1 MPILNEAGIPHGG
14 PANTYVGLT
23 TSQTGSGSRGV
34 THYSPTG
41 TRTYLRIVPP
51 DAVQAAADLF
61 AMKQAGCTRVAVL
74 DDGEEYG
81 AGLTKLVEVQK
92 SSYGVDVVSQS
103 AVAPTGVAHLRV
115 FVDTTRVERPGC
127 FLVAG
132 VPSS

>member
-34 THYSPTG
+34 TPYSPTG
-41 TRTYLRIVPP
+41 PRTYLRIVPT

-81 AGLTKLVEVQK
+81 AGLAKLVKGQK
-92 SSYGVDVVSQS
+92 SSYGVAVGKQS
-103 AVAPTGVAHLRV
+103 GVAA
-115 FVDTTRVERPGC
+115 TP
-127 FLVAG
+127 
-132 VPSS
+132 